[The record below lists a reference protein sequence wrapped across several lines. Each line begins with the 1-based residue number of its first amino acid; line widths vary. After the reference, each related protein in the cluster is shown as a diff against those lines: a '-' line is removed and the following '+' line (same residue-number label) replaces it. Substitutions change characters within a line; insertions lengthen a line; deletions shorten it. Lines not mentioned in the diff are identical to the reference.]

1 MGREEF
7 EMPMHKVGIKLLAD
21 KQIRNVLPSYENLLD
36 RIKKHR
42 EEIGKLNGEKFRH
55 YQYNM
60 MYDNVFSVYGKRGT
74 GKTSVAFTLQKSFWD
89 DREHSYDVVMPIIIP
104 EVIPA
109 DCSALGWLLEIVREK
124 ISELFEGRRALA
136 CNNIDT
142 DDWWRKC
149 KNQGRSDIYE
159 MLFKKYEGRVRSLHS
174 YSAIN
179 SEYFRKL
186 LRIVRYENIR
196 LQLIWRVHLSKY
208 HADIFEIPFLHF
220 PSRIG

>member
-74 GKTSVAFTLQKSFWD
+74 GKTSVAFSLTISNSHPSALQSAGIT
-89 DREHSYDVVMPIIIP
+89 SGIIIG
-104 EVIPA
+104 ITT
-109 DCSALGWLLEIVREK
+109 S
-124 ISELFEGRRALA
+124 
-136 CNNIDT
+136 
-142 DDWWRKC
+142 
-149 KNQGRSDIYE
+149 
-159 MLFKKYEGRVRSLHS
+159 
-174 YSAIN
+174 
-179 SEYFRKL
+179 
-186 LRIVRYENIR
+186 
-196 LQLIWRVHLSKY
+196 
-208 HADIFEIPFLHF
+208 
-220 PSRIG
+220 

>member
-159 MLFKKYEGRVRSLHS
+159 MLFKKYEDLEELYYSL
-174 YSAIN
+174 
-179 SEYFRKL
+179 
-186 LRIVRYENIR
+186 
-196 LQLIWRVHLSKY
+196 KY
-208 HADIFEIPFLHF
+208 N
-220 PSRIG
+220 PSRENS